1 MKKITKFIAST
12 LIFTSVFSTVAFAK
26 APEPELIGTSAL
38 AVDLE
43 TNEIIYAKNID
54 KKMYPASITK
64 LMTALLLA
72 ENKSPGDLLN
82 YPEAAKNEAPY
93 SYGLN
98 VHPVNAGDTFTASNA
113 MDILLL
119 YSGNDIAYMIAE
131 NVGGSVN
138 NFVKMMNEKAK
149 ELKMANTH
157 FVTPNGLDDNTP
169 DHLTTAYDLSI
180 LLKAIMSNDWTK
192 SVINKKEASVQST
205 KGPVA
210 KIENRN
216 KLLGINGNIGGK
228 TGYTDKSGRCLVS
241 VYEREN
247 RKIATVV
254 LNSEYDYP
262 KDTKVFED
270 MEKLADYSY
279 SAEKE
284 LLLQKDSDLNTITLK
299 YNAIPL
305 IGPER
310 AIRVPVTIHEDITYY
325 DTEVKPEI
333 NYNVNN
339 LSAWKLNKDKSVG
352 QVSVK
357 IKNSESKYDLYPTI
371 SKLDIIKENILIY
384 SIMLIVIISL
394 IVLTIYL
401 INKKK
406 RSKRRYTRYY

>member
-1 MKKITKFIAST
+1 VKKITKFIAST

-149 ELKMANTH
+149 ELKMTNTH

>member
-1 MKKITKFIAST
+1 MKKITKIITST
-12 LIFTSVFSTVAFAK
+12 LIFTSIFSTIAFAK

-72 ENKSPGDLLN
+72 ENKSPEDLLT
-82 YPEAAKNEAPY
+82 YPAGAKNEAPY

-138 NFVKMMNEKAK
+138 NFVKMMNDKAK
-149 ELKMANTH
+149 ELKMTNSH
-157 FVTPNGLDDNTP
+157 FVTPNGLDDNTTE
-169 DHLTTAYDLSI
+169 HLTTAYDLSI
-180 LLKAIMSNDWTK
+180 LLKEIMSNDWTK
-192 SVINKKEASVQST
+192 SVINKKEASVKPT
-205 KGPVA
+205 NGPVA
-210 KIENRN
+210 KVENRN
-216 KLLGINGNIGGK
+216 KLLGVNGNIGGK
-228 TGYTDKSGRCLVS
+228 TGYTEKSGRCLVS
-241 VYEREN
+241 VYERDN

-279 SAEKE
+279 SAEKS
-284 LLLQKDSDLNTITLK
+284 LLLQKDTDLNTVTLK

-310 AIRVPVTIHEDITYY
+310 AIRVPVTIHEDIKYY
-325 DTEVKPEI
+325 DTEIKPEI
-333 NYNVNN
+333 NYNVSN

-384 SIMLIVIISL
+384 GIILIVLIAL
-394 IVLTIYL
+394 IVLTFYF
-401 INKKK
+401 INKRKNN
-406 RSKRRYTRYY
+406 KRRYIRYY

>member
-1 MKKITKFIAST
+1 VKKITKFIAST

-149 ELKMANTH
+149 ELKMTNTH

-279 SAEKE
+279 NAEKE

>member
-1 MKKITKFIAST
+1 
-12 LIFTSVFSTVAFAK
+12 
-26 APEPELIGTSAL
+26 
-38 AVDLE
+38 
-43 TNEIIYAKNID
+43 IYAKNID

-149 ELKMANTH
+149 ELKMTNTH

>member
-1 MKKITKFIAST
+1 
-12 LIFTSVFSTVAFAK
+12 
-26 APEPELIGTSAL
+26 
-38 AVDLE
+38 
-43 TNEIIYAKNID
+43 
-54 KKMYPASITK
+54 
-64 LMTALLLA
+64 
-72 ENKSPGDLLN
+72 
-82 YPEAAKNEAPY
+82 
-93 SYGLN
+93 
-98 VHPVNAGDTFTASNA
+98 
-113 MDILLL
+113 
-119 YSGNDIAYMIAE
+119 
-131 NVGGSVN
+131 
-138 NFVKMMNEKAK
+138 
-149 ELKMANTH
+149 
-157 FVTPNGLDDNTP
+157 
-169 DHLTTAYDLSI
+169 
-180 LLKAIMSNDWTK
+180 
-192 SVINKKEASVQST
+192 
-205 KGPVA
+205 
-210 KIENRN
+210 
-216 KLLGINGNIGGK
+216 
-228 TGYTDKSGRCLVS
+228 
-241 VYEREN
+241 
-247 RKIATVV
+247 
-254 LNSEYDYP
+254 
-262 KDTKVFED
+262 

-279 SAEKE
+279 NAEKE

>member
-72 ENKSPGDLLN
+72 ENKSPGDLLT

-149 ELKMANTH
+149 ELKMTNTH

-180 LLKAIMSNDWTK
+180 LLKATMSNDWTK
-192 SVINKKEASVQST
+192 SVINKKEAPVQST
-205 KGPVA
+205 KGPIA

-216 KLLGINGNIGGK
+216 KLLGVNGNIGGK
-228 TGYTDKSGRCLVS
+228 TGYTEKSGRCLVS

-339 LSAWKLNKDKSVG
+339 LSAWKLNKDKPVG

-357 IKNSESKYDLYPTI
+357 IKNSEFKYDLYPTI

-401 INKKK
+401 INKRKHN
-406 RSKRRYTRYY
+406 KRRYTRYY

>member
-1 MKKITKFIAST
+1 VKKITKFIAST
-12 LIFTSVFSTVAFAK
+12 LIFTSVFSTIAFAK

-72 ENKSPGDLLN
+72 ENKSPGDLLT

-98 VHPVNAGDTFTASNA
+98 IHPVNTGDTFTASNA

-149 ELKMANTH
+149 ELKMTNTH

-205 KGPVA
+205 KGPIA

-216 KLLGINGNIGGK
+216 KLLGVNGNIGGK

-254 LNSEYDYP
+254 LNSEYDFP

-325 DTEVKPEI
+325 DTEIKPEI

-339 LSAWKLNKDKSVG
+339 LSAWKLNKDKSIG

-401 INKKK
+401 INKRKHN
-406 RSKRRYTRYY
+406 KRRYTRYY

>member
-12 LIFTSVFSTVAFAK
+12 LIFTSVFSTIAFAK

-54 KKMYPASITK
+54 EKMYPASITK

-72 ENKSPGDLLN
+72 ENKSPGDLLT
-82 YPEAAKNEAPY
+82 YPQAAKNEAPY

-98 VHPVNAGDTFTASNA
+98 VHPVDAGDTFTGSNA

-149 ELKMANTH
+149 ELEMTNTH

-180 LLKAIMSNDWTK
+180 LLKAIISNDWTK

-205 KGPVA
+205 KGPIA

-216 KLLGINGNIGGK
+216 KLLGVNGNIGGK

-262 KDTKVFED
+262 KDIKVFED

-305 IGPER
+305 IGPEK

-325 DTEVKPEI
+325 DTELKPEI
-333 NYNVNN
+333 NYNVNHI
-339 LSAWKLNKDKSVG
+339 SAWKLNKDKSVG

-357 IKNSESKYDLYPTI
+357 IRDSESKYDLYPTI

-401 INKKK
+401 INKRKH
-406 RSKRRYTRYY
+406 SKRKYTRYY

>member
-12 LIFTSVFSTVAFAK
+12 LIFTSVFSTIAFAK

-54 KKMYPASITK
+54 EKMYPASITK

-72 ENKSPGDLLN
+72 ENKSPGDLLT
-82 YPEAAKNEAPY
+82 YPQAAKNEAPY

-98 VHPVNAGDTFTASNA
+98 VHPVDAGDTFTGSNA

-149 ELKMANTH
+149 ELEMTNTH

-205 KGPVA
+205 KGPIA

-216 KLLGINGNIGGK
+216 KLLGVNGNIGGK

-305 IGPER
+305 IGPEK

-325 DTEVKPEI
+325 DTELKPEI
-333 NYNVNN
+333 NYNVNH

-357 IKNSESKYDLYPTI
+357 IRDSESKYDLYPTI

-401 INKKK
+401 INKRKH
-406 RSKRRYTRYY
+406 SKRRYTRYY

>member
-149 ELKMANTH
+149 ELKMTNTH

-279 SAEKE
+279 NAEKE

>member
-12 LIFTSVFSTVAFAK
+12 LIFTSVFSTIAFAK

-54 KKMYPASITK
+54 EKMYPASITK

-72 ENKSPGDLLN
+72 ENKSPGDLLT
-82 YPEAAKNEAPY
+82 YPQAAKNEAPY

-98 VHPVNAGDTFTASNA
+98 VHPVDAGDTFTGSNA

-149 ELKMANTH
+149 ELEMTNTH

-205 KGPVA
+205 KGPIA

-216 KLLGINGNIGGK
+216 KLLGVNGNIGGK

-262 KDTKVFED
+262 KDIKVFED

-305 IGPER
+305 IGPEK

-325 DTEVKPEI
+325 DTELKPEI
-333 NYNVNN
+333 NYNVNH
-339 LSAWKLNKDKSVG
+339 LSAWKLNKDKSIG

-357 IKNSESKYDLYPTI
+357 IRDSESKYDLYPTI

-401 INKKK
+401 INKRKH
-406 RSKRRYTRYY
+406 SKRRYTRYY

>member
-12 LIFTSVFSTVAFAK
+12 LIFTSVFSTVVFAK

-149 ELKMANTH
+149 ELKMTNTH

>member
-1 MKKITKFIAST
+1 VKKITKFIAST

-43 TNEIIYAKNID
+43 TNEIIYAKDID

-72 ENKSPGDLLN
+72 ENKSPGDLLT

-149 ELKMANTH
+149 ELKMTNTH

-216 KLLGINGNIGGK
+216 KLLGVNGNIGGK

>member
-12 LIFTSVFSTVAFAK
+12 LIFTSVFSTIAFAK

-72 ENKSPGDLLN
+72 ENKSPGDLLT

-149 ELKMANTH
+149 ELKMTNTH

-205 KGPVA
+205 KGPIA

-216 KLLGINGNIGGK
+216 KLLGVNGNIGGK

-254 LNSEYDYP
+254 LNSEYDFP

-284 LLLQKDSDLNTITLK
+284 LLLEKDSDLNTITLK

-357 IKNSESKYDLYPTI
+357 IKDSESKYDLYPTI

-401 INKKK
+401 INKRK